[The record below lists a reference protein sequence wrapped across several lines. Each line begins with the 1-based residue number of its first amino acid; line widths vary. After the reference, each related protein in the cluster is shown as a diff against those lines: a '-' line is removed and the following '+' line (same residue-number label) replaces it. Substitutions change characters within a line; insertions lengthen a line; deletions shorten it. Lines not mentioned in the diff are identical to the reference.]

1 MSWTFKPVINTGFS
15 FSGDMVYNSS
25 EIEVPDSVIKYI
37 NSVDNDIQSMYLD
50 KYTGFETVKYQVR
63 DSSLRHFSIN
73 FVGNMPR
80 WVRDLLCEL
89 AIAVNGAGM
98 VIQFRDTWVTGT
110 DAVPV
115 VYYCNWLNAGDFVD
129 SNVLLSGANM
139 ELDSFSLPGATVIT
153 EYQKMIDIPA
163 NNLEWQYNISNVGV
177 DEEYYRVI

>member
-129 SNVLLSGANM
+129 SNVLPNLQ
-139 ELDSFSLPGATVIT
+139 EFFL
-153 EYQKMIDIPA
+153 QKMFW
-163 NNLEWQYNISNVGV
+163 LHLYFCHYFFRQVVSNICHHKLHLRFV
-177 DEEYYRVI
+177 